1 MSNANIVSSLGIP
14 SGTLAHKKS
23 AAASINAT
31 VVKGAKAKLLAGTI
45 KNTSAA
51 VRYVKFYNKAT
62 TPVPASDT
70 PVFKIALSA
79 GEAFSIQ
86 DLVGIVGH
94 TFELGLGY
102 AFTTGAADTDATVV
116 TADDLHLNLLY
127 Q

>member
-1 MSNANIVSSLGIP
+1 MNANIVSSLGIP

-23 AAASINAT
+23 AAGSTNIT
-31 VVKGAKAKLLAGTI
+31 VVKGAPTKLLAGSV

-62 TPVPASDT
+62 VPVLASDT
-70 PVFKIALSA
+70 PVFKVALSA
-79 GEAFSIQ
+79 GETFRIA

-94 TFELGLGY
+94 TFELGFGY
-102 AFTTGAADTDATVV
+102 ALTTGAADNDATAV